1 MPTKLFYD
9 GGFNAIDAMMLEVSN
24 KFYLIV
30 KDETREPVKKNLRI
44 ATGDTPDGPFE
55 KAGDPITISWIKGPS
70 AIKFNKEFLIYFDH
84 YATPQYYGAVK
95 SQGQKT
101 WYDISKTSVFHQDAG
116 TGLLLKYHLKKL
128 NIYSNHSNYFNNPH
142 LELFISKK
150 RSHMIHPYS

>member
-44 ATGDTPDGPFE
+44 AAGDTPDGPFE

-70 AIKFNKEFLIYFDH
+70 AIKFNNEFLIYFDH

-95 SQGQKT
+95 SQDLKT
-101 WYDISKTSVFHQDAG
+101 WYDISKNLSFPSGCRHG
-116 TGLLLKYHLKKL
+116 TIIKVPFEKIEHLLK
-128 NIYSNHSNYFNNPH
+128 PQ
-142 LELFISKK
+142 
-150 RSHMIHPYS
+150 